1 VTRRLLFTYVG
12 LALLVLAVLEIPLG
26 IVNGRNESSDL
37 RTKVE
42 RDASFLAAFAEDTLE
57 NNANP
62 RALGLA
68 AADYGRRTGGR
79 VVIVNR
85 RGVSVIDTNPPGSGP
100 RTFATR
106 PEIVAALKGNVASG
120 TRYSK
125 TLHENLLYVAVP
137 ASSGAK
143 VTGAV
148 RITYPTSTVDARI
161 RRYWLMLLVIGAM
174 VLVATT
180 LVGLRFAR
188 WVSSPLG
195 RLEASAAKAGAGDL
209 STRADEDA
217 GPPEVRS
224 LAAAFNHMI
233 AELEQLVRSQEE
245 FVADASHQ
253 LRTPLTA
260 LRLRLENLGGDVT
273 ESAQADLERALDEVE
288 RLSRLVDGLLALAR
302 AEVSPVERVDLAK
315 LVDERIEVW
324 STLAAEQGV
333 KLEANVV
340 GTASM
345 GADRLGQALENLISN
360 ALAVSMRGGTVLV
373 SGSRGEL
380 HVIDQ
385 GPGLS
390 EGERERAFDRF
401 WRGGKSGTGSGLGL
415 AIVKRLIEVDGG
427 TVELRAVPGG
437 GLDAVIRLHTA

>member
-1 VTRRLLFTYVG
+1 MIRRLLFTYLG

-62 RALGLA
+62 RALGVA
-68 AADYGRRTGGR
+68 AADYSRRTGGR

-85 RGVSVIDTNPPGSGP
+85 RGVAIIDTNPPASGP

-106 PEIVAALKGNVASG
+106 GEIISALHGNVATG

-125 TLHENLLYVAVP
+125 TLHEKLLYVAVP
-137 ASSGAK
+137 ASSGVK

-148 RITYPTSTVDARI
+148 RITYPTSSVDSRI
-161 RRYWLMLLVIGAM
+161 LRYRLMLLAIGGI
-174 VLVATT
+174 VLVAAA

-188 WVSSPLG
+188 WVSAPLA
-195 RLEASAAKAGAGDL
+195 RLETVSAEAGAGDL
-209 STRADEDA
+209 STRAEEE

-260 LRLRLENLGGDVT
+260 LRLRLENLSEEVSK
-273 ESAQADLERALDEVE
+273 SAQADLGRALEEVE

-302 AEVSPVERVDLAK
+302 ADVSPVERVDLAK
-315 LVDERIEVW
+315 LVDERLEAW
-324 STLAAEQGV
+324 SALAAEQGV
-333 KLEANVV
+333 KLEANVT
-340 GTASM
+340 GTALV
-345 GADRLGQALENLISN
+345 GADRLGQAFENLLSN
-360 ALAVSMRGGTVLV
+360 ALAVSPRGGTVLV
-373 SGSRGEL
+373 RGSSGEL

-385 GPGLS
+385 GQGLS
-390 EGERERAFDRF
+390 EEERERAFDRF

-415 AIVKRLIEVDGG
+415 AIVKRLIETDGG
-427 TVELRAVPGG
+427 SVELRPAQGG
-437 GLDAVIRLHTA
+437 GLDAAIRLHTA